1 MMKDY
6 QAHLIKQ
13 IVKDSEVVFKIRQ
26 RQPSPKLYVIRN
38 TVNKMKIVKLTK
50 RYKLYSKGYT
60 HVLRWNYY
68 SSIVAPYEQALAEL
82 YGPESLWSDSSP
94 WKHVTGK
101 EAGRWH
107 ERPYFIYVKDESMLT
122 MLLLKIK
129 S

>member
-1 MMKDY
+1 MEDY
-6 QAHLIKQ
+6 QAQLIKQ
-13 IVKDSEVVFKIRQ
+13 IVKDSEVIYKIQQ
-26 RQPSPKLYVIRN
+26 RRPSPKLYVVHN
-38 TVNKMKIVKLTK
+38 TVNKMKIVKINK

-68 SSIVAPYEQALAEL
+68 SSIVTPYEQALAEL
-82 YGPESLWSDSSP
+82 YGPEKWWSDSSP
-94 WKHVTGK
+94 WKHVNGK
-101 EAGRWH
+101 PAGRWQ